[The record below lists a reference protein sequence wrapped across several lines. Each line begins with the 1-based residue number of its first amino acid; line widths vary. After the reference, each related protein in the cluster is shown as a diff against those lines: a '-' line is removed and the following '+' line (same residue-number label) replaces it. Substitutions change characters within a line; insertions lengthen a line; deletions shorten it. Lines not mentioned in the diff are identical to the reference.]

1 MVAGQSC
8 IASPSVCLTLC
19 HARLLSGASFFFRQ
33 HRQQKS
39 PGKLVLREESVCK
52 GLHGMSALTPYL
64 KIVAIV
70 CAISAY
76 TPVK

>member
-19 HARLLSGASFFFRQ
+19 YARLLSGASFFFRQ
-33 HRQQKS
+33 IDSKKDS
-39 PGKLVLREESVCK
+39 GKLVLREESVCR

-70 CAISAY
+70 CAISAC